1 LDDKQFA
8 VIRAMSTITHPT
20 DMDEFLRIVGL
31 SFEEL
36 VETFKELAK
45 DGFVTKTKKGY
56 AITEKGRL
64 TFTVFAMLPEEK
76 TFHFYSG
83 LDQPAGVSARSIKEF
98 YEAVKTVAEVSLEFH
113 LERGDFENWFESAV
127 KDDVFKSELMGLR
140 QDGLK
145 GEALRKQILLGLQA
159 RFGEDMLSREWTA

>member
-8 VIRAMSTITHPT
+8 ILRAMSTVTHPT

-31 SFEEL
+31 SLAEL
-36 VETFKELAK
+36 IETFKELAK
-45 DGFVTKTKKGY
+45 DGFVTKTAKGY
-56 AITEKGRL
+56 AITDKGRL
-64 TFTVFAMLPEEK
+64 ASTVFATLPEEK
-76 TFHFYSG
+76 AFHFYLG
-83 LDQPAGVSARSIKEF
+83 LGKPADISARNTKEF
-98 YEAVKTVAEVSLEFH
+98 YEIVKIVAAGSLEFH

-127 KDDVFKSELMGLR
+127 KDDVFASELTGLR

-159 RFGEDMLSREWTA
+159 RFGKDMLSREWTA